1 MNDWVMLLVG
11 IAVSSGLFALGIVL
25 FPKLAKE
32 KQGYPLEAEIE
43 AALLPYVFNAIA
55 VAYKTSERAVDDV
68 NQRIKGID
76 KAAIAKEVYRMLPDQ
91 IGGYD
96 LTLIKSVVGPE
107 RFAQLVQDAF
117 DRFER
122 FLIEHQSHFDELYEA
137 WKKENAV

>member
-1 MNDWVMLLVG
+1 MNEWVMLLVG
-11 IAVSSGLFALGIVL
+11 IALSSGLFALGIVV
-25 FPKLAKE
+25 FPKLAKQ

-43 AALLPYVFNAIA
+43 AILLPYVFNAIA

-76 KAAIAKEVYRMLPDQ
+76 KAAIAREVYRMLPDQ
-91 IGGYD
+91 IGGHD

>member
-1 MNDWVMLLVG
+1 MNEWVMLLVG
-11 IAVSSGLFALGIVL
+11 VALSSGLFALGIVV

-76 KAAIAKEVYRMLPDQ
+76 KAAIAREVYRMLPDQ
-91 IGGYD
+91 IAGYD
-96 LTLIKSVVGPE
+96 LTLIKSLVGPE

-122 FLIEHQSHFDELYEA
+122 FLIEHQSHFDDLYET